1 MRLTPLDIK
10 RQEFKRT
17 MRGCDPVEVETFLEM
32 VANEYESL
40 LKENEQLRTEAL
52 TLRTQLKDFQQVEQT
67 LKETLMN
74 AQDSINRA
82 RINTEKEAN
91 LIIHEAELRAEK
103 VLDKVRRDVDKMKNE
118 LALIRSQKES
128 FASRLRHLLEAQI
141 ELIKVLEID
150 DADLKDSDLK
160 PPRRKKEM
168 HKPVIQEELPLTP
181 EKEVEMTAPFPEE
194 YPEIAE
200 APAEEEEK
208 IVEVSPEEHEEVR
221 EVPSEDD
228 ESTAEAPTEEREEIA
243 ETPTEKRN
251 EIHESASEK
260 REEVA
265 EAPSDEDQMVF

>member
-10 RQEFKRT
+10 KQEFKRT

-181 EKEVEMTAPFPEE
+181 EREVEMAAPFPEE
-194 YPEIAE
+194 YAEIAE

-208 IVEVSPEEHEEVR
+208 IAEVSPEEHEEVR
-221 EVPSEDD
+221 EVPSEDE
-228 ESTAEAPTEEREEIA
+228 ESRAEAPTEKREEIA
-243 ETPTEKRN
+243 ETRTEERN
-251 EIHESASEK
+251 EIDESPSEK

>member
-181 EKEVEMTAPFPEE
+181 EREVEIAAPFPEE
-194 YPEIAE
+194 YAEIAE

-208 IVEVSPEEHEEVR
+208 IAEVSPEEHEEVR
-221 EVPSEDD
+221 EVPSEDE
-228 ESTAEAPTEEREEIA
+228 ESTAEAPTEKREEIA
-243 ETPTEKRN
+243 ETPTEEKD
-251 EIHESASEK
+251 EIDESPSEK